1 MFYGDNATVCF
12 FRTFQEN
19 LDFSMSSNKRYEGIA
34 VVMIEKQCNLSYYD
48 ETCLWPENGPK
59 MTPLGICI
67 RHFCILKSILYR

>member
-1 MFYGDNATVCF
+1 
-12 FRTFQEN
+12 
-19 LDFSMSSNKRYEGIA
+19 MSSNKRYEGIA

-59 MTPLGICI
+59 MTPLGLCI

>member
-1 MFYGDNATVCF
+1 MCF
-12 FRTFQEN
+12 METMLLCIHASSGLFRRTW
-19 LDFSMSSNKRYEGIA
+19 IA

-67 RHFCILKSILYR
+67 RQKYLI